1 MNGVT
6 SEIFDAYLE
15 TLRLLTIELGPQ
27 HSFHASLRGLL
38 RILGARH
45 AFLRPH
51 LVIYDPETCT
61 LRLCVTES
69 DALSRHVVYEPGMG
83 ITGQVFT
90 KGRPVIVERIS
101 ESSVF
106 QNRFFQRSPEEM
118 RELSFVSVP
127 IMGVGQ
133 EPTDGQEVLG
143 VLSVDLPR
151 AERPVLEGVRHFM
164 EVVAGLIGN
173 QVSYMQQEMARQS
186 LPEPE
191 VASAQ
196 GQPAG
201 VVAVSKSLRQVLTQA
216 AQAGNSRSAVLL
228 KGEAGTGKEL
238 LAELIHTGSTR
249 CHMPL
254 LRLNCAVLDPET
266 LDAEL
271 FGVQKDA
278 LPQVA
283 QTSKGI
289 LERANMGSVYLNS
302 VELLP
307 PAVQEKLLHAV
318 CSQEVVRVGG
328 TRGVAVDVRL
338 ICSTQENNPVAHGL
352 SRELYQHLSS
362 LTITVPPLRER
373 REDIVPLAEF
383 FMQKAAQ
390 EQDKVIRRIS
400 HPAIELLMHYAWT
413 GNARELKG
421 CMERAVGACQ
431 EDTIRASH
439 LPPSL
444 QLKGDEDADVLSFTD
459 AVERFE
465 QELLVDALQR
475 ARGNMLEASRL
486 LNTSYRIINYKVK
499 KLHIDPKRFTVR

>member
-1 MNGVT
+1 MDGL
-6 SEIFDAYLE
+6 DAYLE
-15 TLRLLTIELGPQ
+15 TLRLLTVELGPQ

-38 RILGARH
+38 RILASRH

-61 LRLCVTES
+61 LRLCVAEAAS
-69 DALSRHVVYEPGMG
+69 QSRNVVYEPGMG

-90 KGRPVIVERIS
+90 KGRPVIVEQIS
-101 ESSVF
+101 ENPVF
-106 QNRFFQRSPEEM
+106 QNRFFQRTPEEM
-118 RELSFVSVP
+118 RELAFVSVP
-127 IMGVGQ
+127 IMGMGL
-133 EPTDGQEVLG
+133 EPADGQEVLG
-143 VLSVDLPR
+143 VLSLDLPR
-151 AERPVLEGVRHFM
+151 TERRMLESVCRFL

-173 QVSYMQQEMARQS
+173 QVSYMQREMARQS
-186 LPEPE
+186 QHQPE
-191 VASAQ
+191 AGSLS

-201 VVAVSKSLRQVLTQA
+201 VVAVSKSMRQVLAQV
-216 AQAGNSRSAVLL
+216 AQAGASRSPVLL
-228 KGEAGTGKEL
+228 KGEPGTGKEL
-238 LAELIHTGSTR
+238 LAELVHTGSTR

-254 LRLNCAVLDPET
+254 LRLNCAVLDPEMAE
-266 LDAEL
+266 AEL

-278 LPQVA
+278 MPQVA
-283 QTSKGI
+283 QTRKGI
-289 LERANMGSVYLNS
+289 LERASMGSVFLNG

-307 PAVQEKLLHAV
+307 PAIQEKLVQAV
-318 CSQEVVRVGG
+318 CSQEIVRVGG
-328 TRGVAVDVRL
+328 SRNVPVDVRL
-338 ICSTQENNPVAHGL
+338 LCATQENNPVAHGL
-352 SRELYQHLSS
+352 SRELHQLLSQQ
-362 LTITVPPLRER
+362 TISVPPLRER

-383 FMQKAAQ
+383 FMQKAAE

-400 HPAIELLMHYAWT
+400 HPAVELLMHYAWT

-421 CMERAVGACQ
+421 CMERAVSVCQ

-444 QLKGDEDADVLSFTD
+444 QLKGDGDADMLCFTD

-486 LNTSYRIINYKVK
+486 LSTSYRIINYKVK
-499 KLHIDPKRFTVR
+499 KLGIDPKRFSVR

>member
-1 MNGVT
+1 M
-6 SEIFDAYLE
+6 SALPFDAYLE

-27 HSFHASLRGLL
+27 HFFQASLRSLL
-38 RILGARH
+38 RILAARH

-61 LRLCVTES
+61 LRLCGAEATPMS
-69 DALSRHVVYEPGMG
+69 HHAVYEPGMG
-83 ITGQVFT
+83 ITGQVFA

-101 ESSVF
+101 ENAVF
-106 QNRFFQRSPEEM
+106 QNRFFKRTAEEM
-118 RELSFVSVP
+118 RQLSFVSVP
-127 IMGVGQ
+127 IMGVGE
-133 EPTDGQEVLG
+133 EPLEGQEVLG
-143 VLSVDLPR
+143 VLSLDLPL
-151 AERPVLEGVRHFM
+151 APHDELETVCRFLQ
-164 EVVAGLIGN
+164 VVAGLIGN

-186 LPEPE
+186 LPQTEAAT
-191 VASAQ
+191 VAS
-196 GQPAG
+196 QPVG
-201 VVAVSKSLRQVLTQA
+201 VVAISKTMRQVVTQA
-216 AQAGNSRSAVLL
+216 VQAGNSRVSVLL

-254 LRLNCAVLDPET
+254 LRLNCAAMEAEALE
-266 LDAEL
+266 AEL

-278 LPQVA
+278 MPQVV
-283 QTSKGI
+283 QTHKGI
-289 LERANMGSVYLNS
+289 LERANNGTVYLS
-302 VELLP
+302 AVHALP
-307 PAVQEKLLHAV
+307 IAVQEKLLQALR
-318 CSQEVVRVGG
+318 SQEVLRLGG
-328 TRGVAVDVRL
+328 TQSVAIDVRL
-338 ICSTQENNPVAHGL
+338 ICSTEETNPVAQGFL
-352 SRELYQHLSS
+352 GELYQHIAS
-362 LTITVPPLRER
+362 LTINVPPLRER

-383 FMQKAAQ
+383 FMQKAAL

-421 CMERAVGACQ
+421 CIERAVSNCQ
-431 EDTIRASH
+431 EDTIRACH

-444 QLKGDEDADVLSFTD
+444 QLKGDADADVLSFTD

-499 KLHIDPKRFTVR
+499 KLNIDPKKFTVR